1 MVYTIN
7 YKRTPNVHTHV
18 GNGEKPNFSG
28 IPIKLNNDLN
38 SSP

>member
-1 MVYTIN
+1 MAYTIN

-28 IPIKLNNDLN
+28 TY
-38 SSP
+38 